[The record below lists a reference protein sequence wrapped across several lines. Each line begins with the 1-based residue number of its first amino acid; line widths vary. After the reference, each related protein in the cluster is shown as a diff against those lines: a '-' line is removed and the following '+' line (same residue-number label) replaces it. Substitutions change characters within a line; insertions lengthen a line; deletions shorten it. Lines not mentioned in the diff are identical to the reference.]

1 MGSPV
6 PPGDVRRRREASSRP
21 SSCELVGGAPEIVAF
36 GAEPQLLAD
45 VHAADRTLVGL
56 ARRDALATGV
66 ADGLGLIVSGLTV
79 AGVLALA
86 VGASADGR
94 LDRVLIALLALLA
107 LASFEA
113 VTPLAAA
120 ARELSSTLAAGRR
133 ILELTNDKA
142 VVRDPEGARSGAPLA
157 VRGGA

>member
-1 MGSPV
+1 M
-6 PPGDVRRRREASSRP
+6 
-21 SSCELVGGAPEIVAF
+21 
-36 GAEPQLLAD
+36 
-45 VHAADRTLVGL
+45 
-56 ARRDALATGV
+56 
-66 ADGLGLIVSGLTV
+66 
-79 AGVLALA
+79 LALA

-113 VTPLAAA
+113 VTPLTAA

-133 ILELTNDKA
+133 ILELTDDKA

-157 VRGGA
+157 VRGCA